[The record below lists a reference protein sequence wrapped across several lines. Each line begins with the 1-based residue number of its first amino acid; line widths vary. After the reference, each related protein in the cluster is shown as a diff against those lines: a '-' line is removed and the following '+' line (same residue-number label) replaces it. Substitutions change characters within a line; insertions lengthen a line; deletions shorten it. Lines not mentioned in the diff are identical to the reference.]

1 MDLTS
6 LTGYLPQVPVEPDFV
21 TNVKGQAVGMLNKI
35 ILAAIVFFVGWLL
48 IGNLKK
54 LFEKLLMRGRLDKA
68 LVNLLGSVL
77 TFAGWIIVIAAI
89 FKVLGFTEVSLAFS
103 GSLALVAMGLAT
115 SASSIVGDLFS
126 GVSLI
131 ADDDFQLGS
140 RVTAAGVTGVVESID
155 MRKTRIRD
163 DKGNLFVIPNKA
175 IDNGTVT
182 IISPPSIAEE
192 EEKKTLVK

>member
-6 LTGYLPQVPVEPDFV
+6 LTGYLPEVPVEPDFV

-192 EEKKTLVK
+192 EEKKNLVK

>member
-6 LTGYLPQVPVEPDFV
+6 LTGYLPEVPVEPDFV

>member
-6 LTGYLPQVPVEPDFV
+6 LTGYLPQVPAEPDFV

-54 LFEKLLMRGRLDKA
+54 LFEKLLMRGRLVKA